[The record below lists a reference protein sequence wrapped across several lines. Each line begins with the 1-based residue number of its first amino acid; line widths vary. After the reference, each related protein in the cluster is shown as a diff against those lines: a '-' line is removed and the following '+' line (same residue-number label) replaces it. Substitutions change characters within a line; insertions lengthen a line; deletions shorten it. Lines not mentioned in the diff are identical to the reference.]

1 MKKIVVT
8 SNTSWSL
15 YNFRLGLMNALKKE
29 GFHVIAVAPEDEY
42 SEKLKKHFDFI
53 ALKHLD
59 RKGKNPLKDIKLLV
73 EYLSVYRKLKPELVI
88 NYTIKPNIYSS
99 IACRLLR
106 IKTISVITGLGY
118 VYVRRGW
125 IEKIVDMLYKIA
137 LSGNEKIVF
146 QNKEDYEEFL
156 RRGIVTHVKALY
168 IPGSGVNTEYFS
180 PSIFNELN
188 NRDEIFTF
196 LMVSRLLWD
205 KGVGEYVECARRI
218 KEEFSEVR
226 FWLLGPLDR
235 GNPSAVP
242 EEKLKEWVEEVLV
255 EYLGVAED
263 VRPFICKAD
272 CVVLPTYYREGLP
285 RTILEAMAMEKPV
298 ITTDAPGC
306 REAVID
312 GFNGFLIKPKD
323 VKSLFQAMERM
334 LILSPDERMEMG
346 KRGRELVLEKFDE
359 KIVIAKYLEII
370 EGSVHNSVS
379 S

>member
-1 MKKIVVT
+1 MKKIVLT

-15 YNFRLGLMNALKKE
+15 YNFRFGLMKALKEKV
-29 GFHVIAVAPEDEY
+29 FHVIAVAPEDEY
-42 SEKLKKHFDFI
+42 SEKLKEHFDFI

-59 RKGKNPLKDIKLLV
+59 RKGKNPLKDFKLLV
-73 EYLSVYRKLKPELVI
+73 EYLSIYRRLKPALVI

-99 IACRLLR
+99 IVCRLLR

-125 IEKIVDMLYKIA
+125 LEKIIDMLYKIS

-156 RRGIVTHVKALY
+156 RKRIVPQDKAKY
-168 IPGSGVNTEYFS
+168 ILGSGVDTGYFNS
-180 PSIFNELN
+180 SICDELKK
-188 NRDEIFTF
+188 RDETFTF

-205 KGVGEYVECARRI
+205 KGVGEYVESARRI
-218 KEEFSEVR
+218 KEKFPQVR

-242 EEKLKEWVEEVLV
+242 EEKLREWVEEGLV

-312 GFNGFLIKPKD
+312 GFNGFLVKPKD
-323 VKSLFQAMERM
+323 VESLFQAMERM
-334 LILSPDERMEMG
+334 LTLSPEERIKMG
-346 KRGRELVLEKFDE
+346 KRGRDLVLQKFDE

-370 EGSVHNSVS
+370 EKIV
-379 S
+379 